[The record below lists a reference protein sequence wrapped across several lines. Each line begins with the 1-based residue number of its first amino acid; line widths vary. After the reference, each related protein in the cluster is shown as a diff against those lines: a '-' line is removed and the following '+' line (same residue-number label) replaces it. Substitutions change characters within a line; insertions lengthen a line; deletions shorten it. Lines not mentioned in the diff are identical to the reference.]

1 MAIAR
6 VTVERRVMPAA
17 CGPHDPGEYPDAPFG
32 SQPAGAQGVAR
43 LVRSVNYGLR
53 RATPWIAARICDQM
67 GYLSVTAGTS
77 SLTTRIHVSHQP
89 R

>member
-6 VTVERRVMPAA
+6 VTVERRDA
-17 CGPHDPGEYPDAPFG
+17 PGEYPDAPFG

-67 GYLSVTAGTS
+67 GYLSVTAGTRPA
-77 SLTTRIHVSHQP
+77 TMVVDRPVTRE
-89 R
+89 